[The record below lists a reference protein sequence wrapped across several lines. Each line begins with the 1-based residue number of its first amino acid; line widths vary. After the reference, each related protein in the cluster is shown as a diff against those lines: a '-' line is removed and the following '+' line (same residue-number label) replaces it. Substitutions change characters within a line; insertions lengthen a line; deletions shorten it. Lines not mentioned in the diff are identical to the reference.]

1 MDGEGPDLAAVPT
14 LDGILQTF
22 QEHQNPVCKIQDTAK
37 LLAASRQMKFP
48 FSINDLL

>member
-1 MDGEGPDLAAVPT
+1 MDGKGSDLAAVPT

-37 LLAASRQMKFP
+37 LFPLSYEPKFS
-48 FSINDLL
+48 FAIKDLM

>member
-22 QEHQNPVCKIQDTAK
+22 QEHQNLVCKIQDTAK
-37 LLAASRQMKFP
+37 LFSANRQPKFP
-48 FSINDLL
+48 FVINDLM